1 MSELMLAAP
10 TIHRMP
16 NKMATIPITTPIM
29 EGPLPGLILFIA
41 NSPFNYKCITSAVS
55 FADSATAVQKLQQD
69 QRLFF

>member
-1 MSELMLAAP
+1 
-10 TIHRMP
+10 
-16 NKMATIPITTPIM
+16 MATIPITTPIM